1 MHSLR
6 VSPSLIGLDWID
18 LTEEIMDGER
28 HGGITAHQFVLGL
41 SKAKGKAKSVDMVK
55 LISVAEPKEL
65 MGGMPPY
72 WGLLST
78 DFRTGSWGLRDEC

>member
-1 MHSLR
+1 M
-6 VSPSLIGLDWID
+6 IGLDWID